1 MNRIAPKLIDLGRTF
16 RLVWSACPRWTLL
29 WLFLLVVQGM
39 LPVAIVQ
46 LTRTLVDRIAGAVGS
61 GAGWT
66 NFEPVLLPA
75 SLMAGAFLL
84 TELLQLGAE
93 WTRTVQSEFMQDHIA
108 RLVHDKSV
116 SMDMGFFER
125 SDFYD
130 ELHRAKSDAA
140 TRPLAILE
148 SSGSGLQNAITLAGM
163 AAVLVPY
170 GAWLPPALLIS
181 TLPAFYTV
189 LVAGRRQHAWWNAST
204 VQRRRIQYFDM
215 LLTEPFFAGEVRL
228 FGLDKHFQS
237 SYAALR
243 ERFRSD
249 RLDLVIEQFRSRMT
263 AELMA
268 LAVSGAAMVWML
280 YRVVLGAVSLG
291 DLALFYQ
298 AFQRGQG
305 LVRTLLANLGQI
317 YTNSLYVSNLFSFLG
332 LVPQIEDRP
341 DAVAA
346 PSIVRSAITFRNV
359 SFRYPGAADYSLK
372 NFSVDIPA
380 GKVVALVGENGA
392 GKTTLLKLIARFYEP
407 ESGSI
412 EVDGIDV
419 RQISLSS
426 LRQMLTFMCQV
437 PGHYQFTVR
446 ENIALGD
453 LAAAHDSVRIEAAA
467 RSAGA
472 DQIIG
477 RLSRGYESLLG
488 RFFPGGVEL
497 SEGEWQ
503 RIALA
508 RALMRD
514 AQIVMLDEPTSSM
527 DSWAEADWYNR
538 LRTHAPGRIVILAT
552 HRLSIAM
559 RADLI
564 VVLKGGEIVES
575 GTHHELIARRG
586 MYHQSWTSLFECASQ
601 PSLSTIG
608 S

>member
-1 MNRIAPKLIDLGRTF
+1 
-16 RLVWSACPRWTLL
+16 
-29 WLFLLVVQGM
+29 
-39 LPVAIVQ
+39 
-46 LTRTLVDRIAGAVGS
+46 
-61 GAGWT
+61 
-66 NFEPVLLPA
+66 
-75 SLMAGAFLL
+75 
-84 TELLQLGAE
+84 
-93 WTRTVQSEFMQDHIA
+93 
-108 RLVHDKSV
+108 
-116 SMDMGFFER
+116 
-125 SDFYD
+125 
-130 ELHRAKSDAA
+130 
-140 TRPLAILE
+140 
-148 SSGSGLQNAITLAGM
+148 
-163 AAVLVPY
+163 
-170 GAWLPPALLIS
+170 
-181 TLPAFYTV
+181 
-189 LVAGRRQHAWWNAST
+189 
-204 VQRRRIQYFDM
+204 
-215 LLTEPFFAGEVRL
+215 
-228 FGLDKHFQS
+228 
-237 SYAALR
+237 
-243 ERFRSD
+243 
-249 RLDLVIEQFRSRMT
+249 
-263 AELMA
+263 
-268 LAVSGAAMVWML
+268 
-280 YRVVLGAVSLG
+280 
-291 DLALFYQ
+291 
-298 AFQRGQG
+298 
-305 LVRTLLANLGQI
+305 
-317 YTNSLYVSNLFSFLG
+317 LYVSNLFSFLG
-332 LVPQIEDRP
+332 LAPQIADPP

-346 PSIVRSAITFRNV
+346 PSIVRSGITFRNV

-426 LRQMLTFMCQV
+426 LRQMLTFMFQV

-467 RSAGA
+467 RAAGA

-497 SEGEWQ
+497 SGGEWQ

-538 LRTHAPGRIVILAT
+538 LRTHAPGRTVILAT
-552 HRLSIAM
+552 HRLAIAM

-564 VVLKGGEIVES
+564 VVLKGAEIVES

-586 MYHQSWTSLFECASQ
+586 LYHQSWTSLLECAPQ

>member
-1 MNRIAPKLIDLGRTF
+1 
-16 RLVWSACPRWTLL
+16 
-29 WLFLLVVQGM
+29 
-39 LPVAIVQ
+39 
-46 LTRTLVDRIAGAVGS
+46 
-61 GAGWT
+61 
-66 NFEPVLLPA
+66 
-75 SLMAGAFLL
+75 
-84 TELLQLGAE
+84 
-93 WTRTVQSEFMQDHIA
+93 
-108 RLVHDKSV
+108 
-116 SMDMGFFER
+116 
-125 SDFYD
+125 
-130 ELHRAKSDAA
+130 
-140 TRPLAILE
+140 
-148 SSGSGLQNAITLAGM
+148 M
-163 AAVLVPY
+163 AAVLLPY

-181 TLPAFYTV
+181 MLPAFYT
-189 LVAGRRQHAWWNAST
+189 LLAAGRRQHAWWNAST
-204 VQRRRIQYFDM
+204 VQQRRIQYFDM

-228 FGLDKHFQS
+228 FGLDKYFQS

-243 ERFRSD
+243 ERFRRG

-268 LAVSGAAMVWML
+268 LAVSGATMVWML
-280 YRVVLGAVSLG
+280 YRAVLGAVSLG

-305 LVRTLLANLGQI
+305 LVRSLLANLGQI
-317 YTNSLYVSNLFSFLG
+317 YTNSLYVSNLFSFVG
-332 LVPQIEDRP
+332 LVPQIADRP

-346 PSIVRSAITFRNV
+346 PSIVRSGITFRNV

-426 LRQMLTFMCQV
+426 LRQMLTFMFQV

-467 RSAGA
+467 RAAGA

-497 SEGEWQ
+497 SGGEWQ

-538 LRTHAPGRIVILAT
+538 LRTHAPGRTVILAT
-552 HRLSIAM
+552 HRLAIAM

-564 VVLKGGEIVES
+564 VVLKGAEIVES

-586 MYHQSWTSLFECASQ
+586 LYHQSWTSLLECAPQ